1 MNIILT
7 PFSGGV
13 CRERFQSF
21 FEEKSVMKIATL
33 ILVSFLAISAAASEL
48 QIFAAISL
56 TDALKEIATLYEN
69 KTGNPVLFNLGAS
82 SMLAR
87 QISEGSPAD
96 VFFSA
101 DEDKM
106 DDLQKKQ
113 LIVNETRRSLLSNSL
128 VIVIPFDSNSTISDP
143 HQLAK
148 SNWKIAIAEPKTVP
162 AGIYAKKYLQNI
174 GLWSKL
180 MDRIVPTE
188 NVRAALAVVESG
200 NVDAGI
206 VYKTDAAISR
216 RVKIAYEIPVKDT
229 PKIIY
234 PVAVI
239 KDTKNLEAAKSF
251 VEYLA
256 SEESKAIFTK
266 YGFLVP

>member
-1 MNIILT
+1 
-7 PFSGGV
+7 
-13 CRERFQSF
+13 
-21 FEEKSVMKIATL
+21 
-33 ILVSFLAISAAASEL
+33 
-48 QIFAAISL
+48 
-56 TDALKEIATLYEN
+56 
-69 KTGNPVLFNLGAS
+69 
-82 SMLAR
+82 MLAR

-106 DDLQKKQ
+106 DDLQNKQ